1 MNIIF
6 RCLLIVYAFC
16 TTLLSVIFMLASCR
30 VNFFEAMTAF
40 GCGSIL
46 KGGKYILIIE
56 LVFFCVSIFF
66 LISAFRFKK
75 NKRIITRKSEL
86 GEIRISLDTI
96 ESIVLG
102 TVRKIQQVKELKVY
116 VENRE
121 DNLII
126 LVKLITAIEANI
138 PILVEEVQ
146 KKAKKAVEENTGLVV
161 AEVKILVDNASSTN
175 KARVE

>member
-16 TTLLSVIFMLASCR
+16 TTLLSVIFMMASCG
-30 VNFFEAMTAF
+30 VNVCGVDIFGAMTAF
-40 GCGSIL
+40 GCDVIL

-56 LVFFCVSIFF
+56 LIFFCVSIFF
-66 LISAFRFKK
+66 LISGFRFKK

-102 TVRKIQQVKELKVY
+102 TVRKIQQVK
-116 VENRE
+116 
-121 DNLII
+121 
-126 LVKLITAIEANI
+126 
-138 PILVEEVQ
+138 
-146 KKAKKAVEENTGLVV
+146 
-161 AEVKILVDNASSTN
+161 
-175 KARVE
+175 